1 MSTTQLYEKE
11 VTLQADRRR
20 SGVELIKIISDLWYD
35 KSIELVL
42 FRNHLIDRNVSE
54 ILNLHEYAGEFVGK
68 PISIL
73 DSVEIASV
81 ILSLDLPPSK
91 LDIGKLTYE
100 YGLLDEKYPDVY
112 IGKVNI
118 VYEQELIE
126 EYSVMSSPVLIF
138 FKNGEE
144 VDRITGAV
152 SKHKIEEAIEKNK

>member
-1 MSTTQLYEKE
+1 MAERLNKDSFQEK
-11 VTLQADRRR
+11 VLNASGLAIADFY
-20 SGVELIKIISDLWYD
+20 SDSCISCKKL
-35 KSIELVL
+35 SP
-42 FRNHLIDRNVSE
+42 
-54 ILNLHEYAGEFVGK
+54 ILA
-68 PISIL
+68 
-73 DSVEIASV
+73 D
-81 ILSLDLPPSK
+81 
-91 LDIGKLTYE
+91 
-100 YGLLDEKYPDVY
+100 LDEKYPDVY

>member
-1 MSTTQLYEKE
+1 MAERLNKDSFQEK
-11 VTLQADRRR
+11 VLNAPGLAIADFYAD
-20 SGVELIKIISDLWYD
+20 SCIPCKKLSP
-35 KSIELVL
+35 
-42 FRNHLIDRNVSE
+42 
-54 ILNLHEYAGEFVGK
+54 ILA
-68 PISIL
+68 
-73 DSVEIASV
+73 D
-81 ILSLDLPPSK
+81 
-91 LDIGKLTYE
+91 
-100 YGLLDEKYPDVY
+100 LDEKYPDVY

>member
-1 MSTTQLYEKE
+1 MRQVLQSQTSTLT
-11 VTLQADRRR
+11 VVFHA
-20 SGVELIKIISDLWYD
+20 
-35 KSIELVL
+35 KSYL
-42 FRNHLIDRNVSE
+42 R
-54 ILNLHEYAGEFVGK
+54 Y
-68 PISIL
+68 
-73 DSVEIASV
+73 
-81 ILSLDLPPSK
+81 
-91 LDIGKLTYE
+91 
-100 YGLLDEKYPDVY
+100 LDEKYPDVY

>member
-1 MSTTQLYEKE
+1 MAEIEKKP
-11 VTLQADRRR
+11 VKIANFYSDSCIPCKKLSPILAD
-20 SGVELIKIISDLWYD
+20 
-35 KSIELVL
+35 
-42 FRNHLIDRNVSE
+42 
-54 ILNLHEYAGEFVGK
+54 
-68 PISIL
+68 
-73 DSVEIASV
+73 
-81 ILSLDLPPSK
+81 
-91 LDIGKLTYE
+91 
-100 YGLLDEKYPDVY
+100 LDEKYPDVY